1 MEKIGS
7 NQEMDMILRGNHEEI
22 MAYINKYLLN
32 TEAEMALIKR
42 GHHEEIM
49 AYLDKYLLY
58 QETEMALI
66 KRGNSEEINAMN
78 VRKNISYVKTAVN

>member
-1 MEKIGS
+1 MEKIGL
-7 NQEMDMILRGNHEEI
+7 NQEMDMIFRGNHEEI

-32 TEAEMALIKR
+32 TEA
-42 GHHEEIM
+42 
-49 AYLDKYLLY
+49 
-58 QETEMALI
+58 EMALI